1 MSRKKSFHFL
11 IFITIA
17 AMGIYLYLDNRRVN
31 IISAHY
37 DRYSAEVL
45 VDHLPVTASS
55 AINWWL
61 KNENAIREKYHIPPE
76 EAGGPGNF
84 TVFAF
89 GDGYQKE
96 NENDM
101 LCFDDVPP
109 PENCI
114 VKEILLTVG
123 RNREG
128 NTRFAFGNSAYLR
141 YADGHIIKLKR
152 VKTANGDW
160 DLVPDA

>member
-1 MSRKKSFHFL
+1 MSRRKSFNFL
-11 IFITIA
+11 ICIVMA
-17 AMGIYLYLDNRRVN
+17 AVGFYLYLDNRRVN
-31 IISAHY
+31 IIDAHHGK
-37 DRYSAEVL
+37 YSAAIL

-61 KNENAIREKYHIPPE
+61 ENQNAIREKYHIPSE
-76 EAGGPGNF
+76 EAGGPSNF

-96 NENDM
+96 DENDM

-128 NTRFAFGNSAYLR
+128 NIRFAFGNAAYIR
-141 YADGHIIKLKR
+141 YADGRIIELK
-152 VKTANGDW
+152 KETYH
-160 DLVPDA
+160 

>member
-11 IFITIA
+11 VFITIA

-31 IISAHY
+31 VISAHH

-45 VDHLPVTASS
+45 VDHLPISASS

-61 KNENAIREKYHIPPE
+61 ENQNAIREKYHIPSE
-76 EAGGPGNF
+76 EAGGPTNF
-84 TVFAF
+84 TIFAF

-96 NENDM
+96 DENDM

-123 RNREG
+123 RNRDG
-128 NTRFAFGNSAYLR
+128 NTRFAFGNSAWIR
-141 YADGHIIKLKR
+141 YADGHITELK
-152 VKTANGDW
+152 KETFH
-160 DLVPDA
+160 

>member
-1 MSRKKSFHFL
+1 MSRRKSVNFL
-11 IFITIA
+11 IFIIIA

-31 IISAHY
+31 IIDAHHGV
-37 DRYSAEVL
+37 YSAAIL

-61 KNENAIREKYHIPPE
+61 ENQSAIREKYHIPSE

-89 GDGYQKE
+89 GDGYQK
-96 NENDM
+96 NVENDM

-114 VKEILLTVG
+114 VKEILLTVS

-128 NTRFAFGNSAYLR
+128 NIRFAFGNAAYIR
-141 YADGHIIKLKR
+141 YADGRITKLK
-152 VKTANGDW
+152 KEIFH
-160 DLVPDA
+160 

>member
-11 IFITIA
+11 IFIMIM

-31 IISAHY
+31 IIDAHHGI
-37 DRYSAEVL
+37 YSAAIL

-61 KNENAIREKYHIPPE
+61 ENQNAIREKYHIPSE
-76 EAGGPGNF
+76 EAGGPTNF
-84 TVFAF
+84 TIFAF

-96 NENDM
+96 DENDM

-141 YADGHIIKLKR
+141 YADGRIIKLKR
-152 VKTANGDW
+152 VKTANGYW